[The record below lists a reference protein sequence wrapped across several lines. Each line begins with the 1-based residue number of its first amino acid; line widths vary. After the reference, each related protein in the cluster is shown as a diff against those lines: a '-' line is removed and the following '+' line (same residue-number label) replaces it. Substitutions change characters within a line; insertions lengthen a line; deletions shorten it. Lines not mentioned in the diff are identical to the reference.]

1 MPYQVERGK
10 AFDSSI
16 SVPPII
22 FQERLSL
29 LVQWD
34 TLDLRGI
41 GRGLSKASPYSQ
53 PLPSCPLP
61 LVLNMPVRRKD
72 DSIARSMMLLCLGTA
87 GMLAVAQWQMR
98 AGRFDVGNS
107 QMVAPSQRERSQ
119 QSLVVLKQSFQ
130 PSNPPDSQTAVNST
144 LTPLEAK
151 SETSKSETVTKT
163 DSRVVV
169 SLSERRVQV
178 YHGSQ
183 LLNSYAIAVA
193 KPGWETP
200 TGTFKVLEMER
211 NPTWVH
217 PITGMAIPPGND
229 NPLGAAWIG
238 FLSNEEGEIGF
249 HGTNQEELI
258 GEAVSHGCLRM
269 RNEDVKALY
278 SYIATGTPVIVEQ

>member
-1 MPYQVERGK
+1 
-10 AFDSSI
+10 
-16 SVPPII
+16 
-22 FQERLSL
+22 
-29 LVQWD
+29 
-34 TLDLRGI
+34 
-41 GRGLSKASPYSQ
+41 
-53 PLPSCPLP
+53 
-61 LVLNMPVRRKD
+61 
-72 DSIARSMMLLCLGTA
+72 MMLLCLGTA
-87 GMLAVAQWQMR
+87 GVLALTQWQIM
-98 AGRFDVGNS
+98 AGHSDMGAS
-107 QMVAPSQRERSQ
+107 QMIAQPDRERSQ
-119 QSLVVLKQSFQ
+119 QSLVVLKQSLQ
-130 PSNPPDSQTAVNST
+130 PFNTPNPQTAVNST

-151 SETSKSETVTKT
+151 SETETKV
-163 DSRVVV
+163 DARVVV
-169 SLSERRVQV
+169 NLSERRVQV
-178 YHGSQ
+178 YQGSQ
-183 LLNSYAIAVA
+183 LLKSYAIAVA

-258 GEAVSHGCLRM
+258 GKAVSHGCLRM